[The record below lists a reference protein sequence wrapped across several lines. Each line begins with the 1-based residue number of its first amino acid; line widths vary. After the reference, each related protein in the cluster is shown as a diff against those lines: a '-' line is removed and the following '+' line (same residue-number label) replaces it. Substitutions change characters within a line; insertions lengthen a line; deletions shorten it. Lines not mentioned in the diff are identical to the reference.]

1 MSTNDLPCIGCS
13 TQDGCGTGTGNWPKP
28 GDPDNN
34 SILKATAVFGGVD
47 VTWSFPLINPHA
59 VQHTLLFRATQP
71 NFEGAALLAVVAGS
85 HYFDKDFIQLNLEDQ
100 YFYWIQIVSVNGT
113 YGEVIGPA
121 LASPRPLIGQMIELL
136 TGKIDAGVL
145 AQSLKQDIDRI
156 GSLKTSLDNE
166 VIDRTRSNQALAD
179 ALALVRRD
187 TEQAVAYV
195 NSTIDA
201 VLDGHSLLI
210 TQLDTLSVGN
220 RDNAAAIIEETTARV
235 TEDSALSRRIDTLY
249 AESGNNSAAI
259 RDEAQARTSAD
270 EALAVAIQTAQ
281 SELNGK
287 INSNDLKQTEALS
300 TAQSQLSS
308 QITTVDS
315 RVSVLATNLS
325 TAQSI
330 LNDQIAS
337 VQTSL
342 TTNIN
347 AVGNTVESI
356 GALYTAKVS
365 VNGLVGGFGVFND
378 GTEIEAG
385 FDVDRFWIGRAGTK
399 RKPFIVQNGMVYID
413 EAAINTLT
421 FDKLRAQDGSFIVS
435 NGKIK
440 ADYLEVGN
448 IQSDN
453 YVANSAGWKLSRNG
467 TFELN
472 STVSGQGRI
481 QITNQLIRIWDS
493 NNVLR
498 IRMGIW

>member
-1 MSTNDLPCIGCS
+1 MSTNNLPCIGCS
-13 TQDGCGTGTGNWPKP
+13 TQEGCGTGTGNWPKP

-47 VTWSFPLINPHA
+47 VTWSFPMINPHA

-85 HYFDKDFIQLNLEDQ
+85 HYFDKDFIQLNLKDQ

-121 LASPRPLIGQMIELL
+121 LASPRPLIGQMLELL

-156 GSLKTSLDNE
+156 GSLENSLDNE
-166 VIDRTRSNQALAD
+166 IIDRTRSNQALAD

-220 RDNAAAIIEETTARV
+220 RDNAAAIIAETTARV
-235 TEDSALSRRIDTLY
+235 TEDAALSRRIDTIY
-249 AESGNNSAAI
+249 AETNDNAAAI
-259 RDEAQARTSAD
+259 RNEAEARTTAD
-270 EALAVAIQTAQ
+270 SALAAQIQTAQ
-281 SELNGK
+281 S
-287 INSNDLKQTEALS
+287 
-300 TAQSQLSS
+300 
-308 QITTVDS
+308 
-315 RVSVLATNLS
+315 VLGQNIAT
-325 TAQSI
+325 
-330 LNDQIAS
+330 
-337 VQTSL
+337 VQTQM

-347 AVGNTVESI
+347 AINGELDAI
-356 GALYTAKVS
+356 GALYTAKVT
-365 VNGLVGGFGVFND
+365 VNGLIGGFGIYND
-378 GTEIEAG
+378 GTEVEAG
-385 FDVDRFWIGRAGTK
+385 FDVDRFWIGRTGANK
-399 RKPFIVQNGMVYID
+399 RKPFIVQGGLVYID

-440 ADYLEVGN
+440 ADFIEVGN

-453 YVANSAGWKLSRNG
+453 YVANSLGWKLSRNG

-472 STVSGQGRI
+472 STVGGQGRI
-481 QITNQLIRIWDS
+481 QITNQLIRIWDA

-498 IRMGIW
+498 VRMGIW